1 MPHEGNSGQR
11 NGVRSER
18 RPVMGRI
25 AFQDLRRSER
35 KQTYAAVLRLQRG
48 RNFMD
53 KVEVYTERTA
63 NLDGTGK
70 ENQKPA
76 SLQWE
81 AIDWFKVEAFI
92 NKAQA
97 RIAKATV
104 KGNKKLVRELQRM
117 LAHSYY
123 AKLWAIRKVTS
134 TAGKRTAGIDNE
146 KWDTPAKKYRA
157 VSKLE
162 TKGYKAK
169 ALKRVYIT
177 KSNGKKRPLGIPT
190 MTDRAMQALM
200 ALALDPIIESV
211 SDKRSFGFRKGRSCH
226 DACEQLFTYVSRK
239 IAAQWVIEGDIK
251 ACFDEIAHEWLLQ
264 RIPMDKRILK
274 QFLKAGYVYEHQL
287 FPTDRGTPQGGI
299 ISPLLANA
307 TLNGIEELLQKET
320 KRMRSQE
327 KVYPKINM
335 VRYADDFVITA
346 KSKEIAEKVIGL
358 VRQFMAERGLQ
369 LSEEKTV
376 ITHISEGIDFLGWNI
391 KKYRNGKVLTK
402 PSKKSQQKVLEK
414 IRTII
419 HNHRGAKQDD
429 LIAMLN
435 PVIRGWTSYH
445 HTVVAKRIFSKMD
458 KELFLLLWKWA
469 RKRHGNKGRYWISRR
484 YWKTEGN
491 KHWVFK
497 DTLTLL
503 RFCDTKVRRHIPLK
517 LETNPYIDTEY
528 FHKRRY
534 RLLVNRTLGVIL
546 PETKNQGQTGS
557 HPTDDGLLEA

>member
-1 MPHEGNSGQR
+1 
-11 NGVRSER
+11 
-18 RPVMGRI
+18 
-25 AFQDLRRSER
+25 
-35 KQTYAAVLRLQRG
+35 
-48 RNFMD
+48 MD
-53 KVEVYTERTA
+53 KGEVYTARTA
-63 NLDGTGK
+63 NLDESGK

-81 AIDWFKVEAFI
+81 AIDWFKVEQFI

-97 RIAKATV
+97 RIAKAMAN
-104 KGNKKLVRELQRM
+104 GNKKLVRELQRM
-117 LAHSYY
+117 LTHSYY

-251 ACFDEIAHEWLLQ
+251 ACFDEIAHEWLL
-264 RIPMDKRILK
+264 RHIPMDKRILK

-346 KSKEIAEKVIGL
+346 KTKEIAEKVIGL
-358 VRQFMAERGLQ
+358 VRQFMTERGLQ

-391 KKYRNGKVLTK
+391 KKHRNGKVLTK

-419 HNHRGAKQDD
+419 DSHRGAKQDD

-435 PVIRGWTSYH
+435 SVIRGWTNYH

-469 RKRHGNKGRYWISRR
+469 RRRHGNKGRYWISRR

-503 RFCDTKVRRHIPLK
+503 RFCDTRVRRHIPLN
-517 LETNPYIDTEY
+517 LEMNPYIDTEY

-546 PETKNQGQTGS
+546 PETNNQGQTGS